1 MTPAIKNIGRV
12 LIIVLGIS
20 SLFFGKHKAIFLKI
34 YPWVA
39 IICFLVFAS
48 FVLSVI
54 RQKRKEKL

>member
-1 MTPAIKNIGRV
+1 MTRAAKDMGKV

-20 SLFFGKHKAIFLKI
+20 SLFFGKHKEIFLKI

-39 IICFLVFAS
+39 IICFLVFGS

-54 RQKRKEKL
+54 RQKRKENP